1 MTLRMDNELTARI
14 RAAVANWARK
24 AHDTDE
30 IVIGMAAEDDIE
42 DDEGTRYLV
51 DFAARNV
58 GHWLVIEVWV
68 ADGDILSVNEL
79 GEGLPFDSSEWP
91 WPAETMN

>member
-24 AHDTDE
+24 AHDADE
-30 IVIGMAAEDDIE
+30 IVIGLAAEDDIE

-51 DFAARNV
+51 DLAARDV
-58 GHWLVIEVWV
+58 GHWLVVEVWV
-68 ADGDILSVNEL
+68 GDGEILSINEL
-79 GEGLPFDSSEWP
+79 GEGLPLDGSGWP
-91 WPAETMN
+91 WSAETMN